1 MHWIIV
7 TSDREGAG
15 ELRAATRDAHRA
27 YIWRTDLSV
36 RLLLG
41 APLTADDG
49 TTGIGSWLLVEA
61 PDRAAVEAFVAKDPY
76 VLAGLP
82 AHIGITALHNGFDA
96 SRINPRSTG

>member
-7 TSDREGAG
+7 TSDKEGSG

-27 YIWRTDLSV
+27 YIWRKDLPAL
-36 RLLLG
+36 LLLG

-49 TTGIGSWLLVEA
+49 MTGIGSWLLVEA

-82 AHIGITALHNGFDA
+82 AKVSITALHNGFDA
-96 SRINPRSTG
+96 SRIDAQRS

>member
-7 TSDREGAG
+7 TRDKEGAG
-15 ELRAATRDAHRA
+15 ELRAKTREAHRA
-27 YIWRTDLSV
+27 YIWRKDLPA

-49 TTGIGSWLLVEA
+49 ATSFGSWLLVEA
-61 PDRAAVEAFVAKDPY
+61 PGRAAVEAFLAQDPY

-82 AHIGITALHNGFDA
+82 VDTQITALHNGFDA
-96 SRINPRSTG
+96 SRVAPA

>member
-7 TSDREGAG
+7 TSDKEGSGA
-15 ELRAATRDAHRA
+15 LRAATRDTHRA
-27 YIWRTDLSV
+27 YIWRKDLPA

-41 APLTADDG
+41 APLTDDDG

-61 PDRAAVEAFVAKDPY
+61 PDRASVEAFVAKDPY

-82 AHIGITALHNGFDA
+82 AKVNITALHNGFDA
-96 SRINPRSTG
+96 SRISAP

>member
-7 TSDREGAG
+7 TKDKEGAA

-27 YIWRTDLSV
+27 YIWRTDLAV

-41 APLTADDG
+41 APLAADDG
-49 TTGIGSWLLVEA
+49 TTALGSWLLVEA
-61 PDRAAVEAFVAKDPY
+61 ADRAAVEAFVAQDPY

-82 AHIGITALHNGFDA
+82 AEIKITALHKGFDA
-96 SRINPRSTG
+96 SRIAPR